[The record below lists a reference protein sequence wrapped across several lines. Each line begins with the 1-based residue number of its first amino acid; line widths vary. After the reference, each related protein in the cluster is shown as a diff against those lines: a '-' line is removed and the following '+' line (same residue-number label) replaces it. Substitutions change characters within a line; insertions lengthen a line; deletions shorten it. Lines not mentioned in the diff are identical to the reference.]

1 VLVEREDQL
10 DALVEAV
17 VCERV
22 ESVAGES
29 EPTKAGRQIC
39 DPRDLAGVEVE
50 GGGGGLI
57 EQGQS
62 SSS

>member
-1 VLVEREDQL
+1 VPVEGEDQL

-17 VCERV
+17 VGERV
-22 ESVAGES
+22 EPLACEGEAPEAGGEVGDRDD
-29 EPTKAGRQIC
+29 A
-39 DPRDLAGVEVE
+39 DPVQVE
-50 GGGGGLI
+50 GGCRGLG

>member
-1 VLVEREDQL
+1 MLVEGEDQL

-17 VCERV
+17 VGERV
-22 ESVAGES
+22 EPLAGES
-29 EPTKAGRQIC
+29 EPSEAGRQVGYLR
-39 DPRDLAGVEVE
+39 DPAGVEVE

>member
-1 VLVEREDQL
+1 VPVEGEDQL

-17 VCERV
+17 VGERV
-22 ESVAGES
+22 EPVAGES
-29 EPTKAGRQIC
+29 ETTKAGRQIGY
-39 DPRDLAGVEVE
+39 PRDPAGVEME